1 MGLLSMFIIVASS
14 AGLCL
19 IHGIFESSYQFS
31 YTTGKSLEAV
41 SEETEEEAM
50 QSRYTMVIGALQI
63 AGFVGAQGMS
73 GVVGRWLGSARAVLL
88 FGAVLSSGG
97 LLTAGYTGELW
108 QLCLT
113 QGAVV
118 GIGCGVSY
126 GAAIGAFVRLMDA
139 KKQRITLACGAMATG
154 IGGSVLAFVVQRI
167 FLVCGQNT
175 SVTLRWLALLIG
187 GLQAVSILFAG
198 SKWHST
204 NEPPQNCSGHIAV
217 FAGAFD
223 MESLAARIEKLGN
236 DKHLLHSAWS
246 AIWSDAAE
254 FDQSYFA
261 AAVAEYANLVTPGSY
276 VVQWQEGS
284 SVRPNDKTCTAS
296 LLVSGEEDL
305 DGENAA
311 VEEIVRKLGPAVV
324 TDECARWVRFASE
337 RLGASKN
344 FKDLDA
350 ALMELD
356 HHLVMRSLVSG
367 YAVSVADAAVWGA
380 LRSSAI
386 FQRNLKTKR
395 EMLGDHVVRWYTHID
410 SLPFIV
416 CVGET
421 LAQQQQE
428 RKKAANSAAAAA
440 ATSADQ
446 GSFDLGLEG
455 VEYGKVVTRFPPEPS
470 GFLHIGHAKAAL
482 LNQYFAHQYGGKM
495 IVRFDDTN
503 PTKEKG
509 EFEDSITEDL
519 RLLGIAAD
527 EATHTSDYFQTI
539 YEYALKIIQ
548 KGLAYVDDT
557 DQLTMRT
564 ERGDGVASRCRDLS
578 VEDNLARFQE
588 MKDGTEFGQ
597 TCCLR
602 AKMSVDNPNK
612 SMRDPVIYRCNL
624 TPHHRTGSQWKIYPT
639 YDFCCPIVDSLEGVT
654 HALRSMEY
662 RDRNPQYEWFFPAL
676 DLRPVAIKDF
686 SRMNFVYTLLSKR
699 KLQWFVDQGRVT
711 GWDDPRF
718 PTVRGIRRR
727 GMTIDALRQYVL
739 MQGASQKNMLLE
751 WDKIWAVNK
760 KVIDPVAPRHT
771 VLLKKDL
778 VPVSLPNG
786 PSAPYVADVPKHK
799 KNPELGTKQTVFSAQ
814 IFVNQA
820 DAAAF
825 EAGEE
830 VTLMDWGN
838 AFVEAV
844 EKSNGAVTNVVMK
857 LHLEGDVKA
866 TKKKITWLGQHPSNH
881 PVEAM
886 LVDYDYLITKKKI
899 DDGDDIEDVL
909 TPTTEFVEPA
919 IADANVG
926 RLPRGAIIQFERV
939 GYYIVDKIAGES
951 ELGLVTLIRIPDG
964 KAATMA
970 SKHKEDPVSA
980 AAGAKKAAAGK
991 KAKGS
996 PWDKGNAS
1004 KSKKQ
1009 SSADA
1014 GSSVTLANDKKLGLP
1029 AHENVTSMY
1038 KTAHVYGD
1046 VPLQAP
1052 ENVTKMYETPKHY

>member
-1 MGLLSMFIIVASS
+1 
-14 AGLCL
+14 
-19 IHGIFESSYQFS
+19 
-31 YTTGKSLEAV
+31 
-41 SEETEEEAM
+41 
-50 QSRYTMVIGALQI
+50 
-63 AGFVGAQGMS
+63 
-73 GVVGRWLGSARAVLL
+73 
-88 FGAVLSSGG
+88 
-97 LLTAGYTGELW
+97 
-108 QLCLT
+108 
-113 QGAVV
+113 
-118 GIGCGVSY
+118 
-126 GAAIGAFVRLMDA
+126 
-139 KKQRITLACGAMATG
+139 MATL
-154 IGGSVLAFVVQRI
+154 ILAQKGSPLPYI
-167 FLVCGQNT
+167 
-175 SVTLRWLALLIG
+175 
-187 GLQAVSILFAG
+187 
-198 SKWHST
+198 
-204 NEPPQNCSGHIAV
+204 
-217 FAGAFD
+217 
-223 MESLAARIEKLGN
+223 
-236 DKHLLHSAWS
+236 
-246 AIWSDAAE
+246 
-254 FDQSYFA
+254 A

-386 FQRNLKTKR
+386 FQRNLKIKR